1 MDAFQV
7 QTFPDGNRYQG
18 EPLTNSAIN
27 GVGRLWVAG
36 NGTKYVGDWKNSK
49 FDGESVPMKS
59 GAPSNLTKSVNARSP
74 QQLATEQD
82 YSQDYSEVASLQR
95 DAPSRNNNPTL
106 ANPPSMA

>member
-1 MDAFQV
+1 MFNTRSGLNAA
-7 QTFPDGNRYQG
+7 GAASGSAQG
-18 EPLTNSAIN
+18 QSD
-27 GVGRLWVAG
+27 
-36 NGTKYVGDWKNSK
+36 YSNSK